1 MPECWWFAKYGYC
14 SAGDECLYA
23 HPKERR
29 VECPDYNRGFCKL
42 GTASVGP
49 LGTRLLTNGLT
60 QARNVLENMYERSP
74 VSLISQGSVPLGQN
88 AQEASMYIYI
98 YSHLKTLT

>member
-29 VECPDYNRGFCKL
+29 VECPDYKRGFCKL
-42 GTASVGP
+42 GTSFASAQWVTADVLKVPHVPVNTFGASHVSC
-49 LGTRLLTNGLT
+49 TSQDT
-60 QARNVLENMYERSP
+60 VLE
-74 VSLISQGSVPLGQN
+74 VPI
-88 AQEASMYIYI
+88 APRAS
-98 YSHLKTLT
+98 K